1 MRRFIIK
8 ITTNRIIKSLTNHEI
23 KKEYLIENEAKF
35 DYLPSKEYS
44 QLKGISNHAY
54 KNYGLSKKIKQ
65 FTGTLDKE
73 LLKYNDEAEKFLF
86 GKF

>member
-54 KNYGLSKKIKQ
+54 KNLGLSSKKTK
-65 FTGTLDKE
+65 TMSHLNKE
-73 LLKYNDEAEKFLF
+73 MLKYNDEAEKFLF
-86 GKF
+86 GKY